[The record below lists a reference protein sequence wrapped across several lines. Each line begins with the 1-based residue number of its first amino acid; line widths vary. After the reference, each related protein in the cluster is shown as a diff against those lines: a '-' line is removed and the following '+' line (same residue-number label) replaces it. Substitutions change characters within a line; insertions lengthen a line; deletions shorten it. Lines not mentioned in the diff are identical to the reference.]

1 MNTKRLVALLI
12 AVFMLIALFSACAQ
26 NENTPDDDKGN
37 TPGTDDNG
45 ATDDNNG
52 GDDAPDETERHA
64 IEYLGSQGGATYAT
78 AEEARDQEFATYK
91 AYMDLITDEY
101 NLDYKWSVLDSEGY
115 RTTLS
120 GLIAA
125 NTMPGVFNSREIIDD
140 TTLNQLIEGGRL
152 ASIDDVL
159 EYSDGSAKSYYNTEG
174 ELLYLKAFATVSD
187 GKWYY
192 VPLANTTPSSFDFS
206 NSKYAT
212 RSNGQIHGAYSVCV
226 RQDWLDKCALSMPTN
241 TTEFHEM
248 LKTFQEQDVNG
259 TGSAE
264 ERYISNLGS
273 AFQTTGVGQWFGLP
287 YTDFIED
294 PATGK
299 IEVSCLTEGYKEF
312 CDYMA
317 TLYSD
322 NLVYVEGTHP
332 WGNATEI
339 GANTIAAIGMMPGN
353 LQFWNTGDLASM
365 YYPMPIVQAVEGV
378 EPRLLVQ
385 ESQAPFVGFSFDASC
400 DYQAAATLMDF
411 LCSKEVYMIF
421 KHGIE
426 GKAYDWNDDGTITN
440 YTLPDGELQSY
451 GAAQTYW
458 VNQNAFPMC
467 GGGHANLWGV
477 VKNVYDDVD
486 EALAAGEPYAQDFQ
500 TEEEWLEKYEAIR
513 EVPAGAIHGAKQML
527 LYIKDQGKDFYHPTA
542 YYSYTTMSTPEE
554 AAIISQYET
563 DLKTYLQEMTTNM
576 ITGSKSTD
584 TIDEQVQVAFDTLG
598 LQEYIDVMQARV
610 NRYLEAIG
618 RDTIAIGE

>member
-1 MNTKRLVALLI
+1 MNTKRILALLL
-12 AVFMLIALFSACAQ
+12 AVLMLLALFSACS
-26 NENTPDDDKGN
+26 NDTPDDNKGN
-37 TPGTDDNG
+37 TSDTGDTGNTNDTGDSGEDNPVETDK
-45 ATDDNNG
+45 
-52 GDDAPDETERHA
+52 HS

-78 AEEARDQEFATYK
+78 AEEARDQKFAT
-91 AYMDLITDEY
+91 AEAFMDLVSNKY
-101 NLDYKWSVLDSEGY
+101 NLDYKWSVVDAEGY
-115 RTTLS
+115 RTTIS

-125 NTMPGVFNSREIIDD
+125 NTMPGLFNSREIIDD

-159 EYSDGSAKSYYNTEG
+159 EYSDGSSKGYYNTEG

-187 GKWYY
+187 GNWYY
-192 VPLANTTPSSFDFS
+192 VPLANTTASSFNFS
-206 NSKYAT
+206 NSKYNT

-226 RQDWLDKCALSMPTN
+226 RQDWLDKCSLSMPT
-241 TTEFHEM
+241 TTEEFHEM

-264 ERYISNLGS
+264 ERYIGNLGS
-273 AFQTTGVGQWFGLP
+273 NFQTCGVGQWFGLP
-287 YTDFIED
+287 YQDFIED

-299 IEVSCLTEGYKEF
+299 IEVSCLTDGYKEF
-312 CDYMA
+312 CDYMGA
-317 TLYSD
+317 LYSD

-339 GANTIAAIGMMPGN
+339 GANTVAAIGMMPGN

-365 YYPMPIVQAVEGV
+365 YYPMPIVKALEDV

-385 ESQAPFVGFSFDASC
+385 ESQAPFVGFSFDAGC
-400 DYQAAATLMDF
+400 DYQAAARLMDF
-411 LCSKEVYMIF
+411 LSSKEVYMIF

-426 GKAYDWNDDGTITN
+426 GKAYDWNDDGSITN
-440 YTLPDGELQSY
+440 YTLPDGDLQSY

-458 VNQNAFPMC
+458 VNNNAFPMC
-467 GGGHANLWGV
+467 GGGNANLWGV

-500 TEEEWLEKYEAIR
+500 TEEEWLEKYQAIR
-513 EVPAGAIHGAKQML
+513 EVPEGAIHGAKQML
-527 LYIKDQGKDFYHPTA
+527 MYIKDQGKDFYHPTA
-542 YYSYTTMSTPEE
+542 YYSYTTMATPEE
-554 AAIISQYET
+554 AAIIAQYET

-584 TIDEQVQVAFDTLG
+584 TIDEQIQIAYDSLG

>member
-37 TPGTDDNG
+37 TPSTDNNGTDDN
-45 ATDDNNG
+45 N
-52 GDDAPDETERHA
+52 GDDAPDETERHS

-78 AEEARDQEFATYK
+78 AEEARDQDFATYK
-91 AYMDLITDEY
+91 AYMDLITNEY
-101 NLDYKWSVLDSEGY
+101 NLDYEWSVVDSEGY

-125 NTMPGVFNSREIIDD
+125 NTMPGLFNSREIIDD

-187 GKWYY
+187 GNWYY
-192 VPLANTTPSSFDFS
+192 VPLANTTASSFDFS
-206 NSKYAT
+206 NSKYDT

-332 WGNATEI
+332 WGNATTI
-339 GANTIAAIGMMPGN
+339 GANSVAAIGMMPGN
-353 LQFWNTGDLASM
+353 LQFQNTGDLASM

-440 YTLPDGELQSY
+440 YVLPEGELQSY

-486 EALAAGEPYAQDFQ
+486 EALAAGEPYAQDFL
-500 TEEEWLEKYEAIR
+500 TEEEWLAKYTAIR
-513 EVPAGAIHGAKQML
+513 EVPDGAIHGAKQML

-554 AAIISQYET
+554 AAIVAQYET

-584 TIDEQVQVAFDTLG
+584 TIDEQVQVAFDSLG

>member
-1 MNTKRLVALLI
+1 MSTKRLLALLI

-26 NENTPDDDKGN
+26 NEKKPDDDKSNTSTGDDKN
-37 TPGTDDNG
+37 TP
-45 ATDDNNG
+45 DNNED
-52 GDDAPDETERHA
+52 GDDAPVETEKLT
-64 IEYLGSQGGATYAT
+64 IDYLGAQGATTYAT
-78 AEEARDQEFATYK
+78 AEEARDKGFATYE
-91 AYMDLITDEY
+91 AFMDLVTNKY
-101 NLDYKWSVLDSEGY
+101 NLDYKWSVIDSDGY
-115 RTTLS
+115 KTTLS

-125 NTMPGVFNSREIIDD
+125 NTMPGLFNSREIIDD
-140 TTLNQLIEGGRL
+140 TTLNQLIEAGRL
-152 ASIDDVL
+152 ASIDDIL
-159 EYSDGSAKSYYNTEG
+159 EYSDGSSKGYYNTEG
-174 ELLYLKAFATVSD
+174 ELLYLKAFATVAD
-187 GKWYY
+187 GNWYY
-192 VPLANTTPSSFDFS
+192 VPLANTTASSFDFG
-206 NSKYAT
+206 NSKYHT

-241 TTEFHEM
+241 TTEFYEM

-264 ERYISNLGS
+264 ERYIGLVGS
-273 AFQTTGVGQWFGLP
+273 AFQTSGVGQWFGLP
-287 YTDFIED
+287 YTDFVED
-294 PATGK
+294 PATGE
-299 IEVSCLTEGYKEF
+299 IEVACLTEGYKEF

-322 NLVYVEGTHP
+322 NLVYVEGRHP

-339 GANTIAAIGMMPGN
+339 GANTVAAIGMMPGN
-353 LQFWNTGDLASM
+353 LQFWNTGDLSSM
-365 YYPMPIVQAVEGV
+365 YYPMPIVQALDNV

-385 ESQAPFVGFSFDASC
+385 ESQAPFVGFSIDAGS
-400 DYQAAATLMDF
+400 DYKAAAALMDF
-411 LCSKEVYMIF
+411 LCCQEVYMIF

-426 GKAYDWNDDGTITN
+426 GKAFDYNDDGSITN

-451 GAAQTYW
+451 GPAQTYW
-458 VNQNAFPMC
+458 MANNAFPMN

-486 EALAAGEPYAQDFQ
+486 EALAAGEPYAQDFL
-500 TEEEWLEKYEAIR
+500 TEEEWLAKYEAIR
-513 EVPAGAIHGAKQML
+513 DVPEGAIHGAKQML
-527 LYIKDQGKDFYHPTA
+527 LYIKEQGKDFYRPTA
-542 YYSYTTMSTPEE
+542 YYSYTTMATPEE
-554 AAIISQYET
+554 AAVVAQYET

-584 TIDEQVQVAFDTLG
+584 TIDEQIQVAYDSLG
-598 LQEYIDVMQARV
+598 LQEYINVMQARV